1 MGLHGVKSGSV
12 EEICTVEREYIRNM
26 HTKCQSIEL

>member
-12 EEICTVEREYIRNM
+12 EEICLIEEENIRNIQM
-26 HTKCQSIEL
+26 KYSFL